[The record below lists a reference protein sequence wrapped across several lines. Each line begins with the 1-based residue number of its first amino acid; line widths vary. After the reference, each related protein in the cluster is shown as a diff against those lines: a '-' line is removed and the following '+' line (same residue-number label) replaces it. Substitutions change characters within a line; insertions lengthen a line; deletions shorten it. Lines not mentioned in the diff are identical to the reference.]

1 MNVWTSRQTK
11 FTYIMS
17 MWDSLR
23 LTSITLGEVP
33 TYLHIYKN
41 LHVHT
46 SVCAITAA
54 CNDAMD
60 TQSV

>member
-1 MNVWTSRQTK
+1 MNVWTSRQIK

-17 MWDSLR
+17 MWGSLR

-41 LHVHT
+41 LQLHT
-46 SVCAITAA
+46 SVCAITEA

-60 TQSV
+60 TQ